1 MLGETEIRRT
11 RTKRGIG
18 KPSRLLFMDSDDVP
32 PPPPPVGI
40 PDSTDELPAP
50 PPPEVSPPPES
61 RRLQTRAF
69 LKSFRGERDS
79 SDATSSKDDAT
90 TINDWVQ
97 EAGLGTIPNLSETLF
112 EKAGTLD
119 NLRRMGLAERDEMR
133 DRYMRALADA
143 ENARK
148 RGERDRREAEQYGS
162 TRLARDLLPVYDNLK
177 RALTAVP
184 EELKTQ
190 AAALT
195 EGVELTLRELTNVM
209 TKHGVKPIAPPIGDI
224 FDAQT
229 MEAMF
234 EAPLPGT
241 KVGTIIQVMTE
252 GFMLHDRL
260 LRAAQV
266 GVSSNT
272 QG

>member
-1 MLGETEIRRT
+1 MADETTGTEDLDLQDFETE
-11 RTKRGIG
+11 
-18 KPSRLLFMDSDDVP
+18 VEN
-32 PPPPPVGI
+32 
-40 PDSTDELPAP
+40 DELIA
-50 PPPEVSPPPES
+50 
-61 RRLQTRAF
+61 A
-69 LKSFRGERDS
+69 
-79 SDATSSKDDAT
+79 
-90 TINDWVQ
+90 
-97 EAGLGTIPNLSETLF
+97 
-112 EKAGTLD
+112 
-119 NLRRMGLAERDEMR
+119 LAERDEMR

-148 RGERDRREAEQYGS
+148 RGDRDRREAEQYGS

-184 EELKTQ
+184 DELKTQ

-195 EGVELTLRELTNVM
+195 EGVELTLRELTSVM
-209 TKHGVKPIAPPIGDI
+209 TKHGVKPITPQIGDT

-241 KVGTIIQVMTE
+241 KVGAIIQVMTQ

-260 LRAAQV
+260 LRPAQV